1 MAFVDDRSV
10 LSRTVAAPDATVSYG
25 TLPEHVADVRFGD
38 ERAIHR
44 PLVLIIHGGF
54 WRPTI
59 DRTHTGPMAVSLAE
73 NGWTVAA
80 IEYRRVPGQPDA
92 TIDDV
97 RNALVTLPERIAKHD
112 GRVLVIGH
120 SAGGHLTLWAASARP
135 TERIVGAMALGPAA
149 DLVLAY
155 ERNLGDGAATAFL
168 GVDAAQRAD
177 IDPKR
182 MASPAIPTTI
192 VHGVLD
198 EIVPIAL
205 AESYVA
211 SHPNVGLVRL
221 PDAGHFAVIDPLSN
235 EWPIVRRELEGLLAA
250 NR

>member
-10 LSRTVAAPDATVSYG
+10 LTRTVAAADTTVSYG
-25 TLPEHVADVRFGD
+25 TLPEHIADVRFGD

-44 PLVLIIHGGF
+44 PLVAIVHGGF

-59 DRTHTGPMAVSLAE
+59 DRTHTGPMAVALADH
-73 NGWTVAA
+73 GWTVAA
-80 IEYRRVPGQPDA
+80 IEYRRIPGQPDA

-97 RNALVTLPERIAKHD
+97 RDALVVLPERIAKHD

-135 TERIVGAMALGPAA
+135 TQRLVGALALGPAA
-149 DLVLAY
+149 DLRLAH
-155 ERNLGDGAATAFL
+155 ERGLGDGAAKAFL
-168 GVDAAQRAD
+168 GVDAEQRAD

-182 MASPAIPTTI
+182 MPSPQIPTTI
-192 VHGVLD
+192 VHGLQD

-205 AESYVA
+205 AESYVDTH
-211 SHPNVGLVRL
+211 SQVKLLRL
-221 PDAGHFAVIDPLSN
+221 RDAGHFAVIDPRSH
-235 EWPIVRRELEGLLAA
+235 EWPSVRKELERLLG
-250 NR
+250 